1 MNEPAAERLVK
12 ELAVK
17 AEILGIN
24 ALNSAQK
31 TVVVAWRAYDELR
44 HGGLRVLF
52 AGASPLTATTRSL
65 RTLGFEAAA
74 DACRQVAAEIFPDG
88 QEPFDLRARWALV
101 FGVDWKRFERQRKVV
116 HGIRSDVLTRAIGR
130 YVETHPE
137 AFEIPRS

>member
-12 ELAVK
+12 VLADK
-17 AEILGIN
+17 AEALGIN
-24 ALNSAQK
+24 SLNRAQK
-31 TVVVAWRAYDELR
+31 TVVVAWRAHGELR
-44 HGGLRVLF
+44 HGGFRVLF
-52 AGASPLTATTRSL
+52 EGASPITAATRSL

-74 DACRQVAAEIFPDG
+74 DACRQVVAEVFPDG

-101 FGVDWKRFERQRKVV
+101 FGVDWRRFERQRKVV